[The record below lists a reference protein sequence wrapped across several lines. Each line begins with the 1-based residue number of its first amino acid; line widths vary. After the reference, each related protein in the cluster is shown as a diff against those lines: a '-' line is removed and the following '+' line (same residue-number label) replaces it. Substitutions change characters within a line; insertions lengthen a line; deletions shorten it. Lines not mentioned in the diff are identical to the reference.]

1 MMALSWNDLTPEE
14 RDTLVALSLGP
25 VLSLTPVMVHRLKAL
40 GLAEQTLGG
49 TIITV
54 AGRELV
60 LRTNLQRPK
69 LIKGQ

>member
-14 RDTLVALSLGP
+14 QDALVALSLGP

-54 AGRELV
+54 AGR
-60 LRTNLQRPK
+60 
-69 LIKGQ
+69 